1 MMLKGLFD
9 RIFHREKLSIKH
21 VFALFCFIFAFWSLY
36 RYFPE
41 GVFPLWVEEL
51 IFKPLIWLVPTF
63 WLVLRIEGEKISS
76 LGLTKKNLFPA
87 LYWGIGLGIV
97 FAAEGLVT
105 NIIKYQGLHLPELEY
120 SSLGLIG
127 LVLLSF
133 VTAFSEE
140 IVFRGYIFTRLW
152 RLWQS
157 EWLANLVSA
166 FLFALIHLPIGVF
179 VLGYSPMTMLAY
191 LFFVFVYG
199 FGAAFVFARSEN
211 IVSAIL
217 MHVFWSWPIILFR

>member
-1 MMLKGLFD
+1 M
-9 RIFHREKLSIKH
+9 IFQKFFGKVLHHGQLSIKH
-21 VFALFCFIFAFWSLY
+21 VFSLFCFIFAFWSLY

-41 GVFPLWVEEL
+41 IFPQWLEEL
-51 IFKPLIWLVPTF
+51 IFKPLIWLLPTF
-63 WLVLRIEGEKISS
+63 WLVRQVEKEKLVS

-87 LYWGIGLGIV
+87 IYWGVGLGVI

-105 NIIKYQGLHLPELEY
+105 NILKYQGLHLPELNY
-120 SSLGLIG
+120 SPLSLIG
-127 LVLLSF
+127 LILLSF

-152 RLWQS
+152 RIWQN

-166 FLFALIHLPIGVF
+166 FLFALIHLPIGLF
-179 VLGYSPMTMLAY
+179 VLSYAPMIMIAY

-199 FGAAFVFARSEN
+199 FGAAFVFGRSEN
-211 IVSAIL
+211 ILSAIL